1 MQNQLAK
8 VVRGLKQAEARVEQ
22 LATTTSEERWAARS
36 DPSGW
41 SVAECVAHL
50 NLTSAGYIPRMRQAI
65 AEARKLGAVES
76 DSKYRRD
83 FAGWLFSVMAG
94 PLPSVAG
101 KRIGRV
107 KTMAAFVPAGNLP
120 RQAVLADFKRDH
132 DQLVEMASE
141 AEGLALDKVWIR
153 SPFGERIRYN
163 CYSAFV
169 IVPRHDARH
178 LDQAELVWNGEET

>member
-22 LATTTSEERWAARS
+22 LAKNTSEERWAARS
-36 DPSGW
+36 DPSRW

-50 NLTSAGYIPRMRQAI
+50 NLTSAGYIPRMRQAMV
-65 AEARKLGAVES
+65 EARKLGAVDGEA
-76 DSKYRRD
+76 KYRRD
-83 FAGWLFSVMAG
+83 FAGWMFSVMAG

-107 KTMAAFVPAGNLP
+107 KTMAAFVPAGNLS
-120 RQAVLADFKRDH
+120 RQTILADFKRDH
-132 DQLVEMASE
+132 DQLVEMAQ
-141 AEGLALDKVWIR
+141 ADGLPLDKVWIR
-153 SPFGERIRYN
+153 SPFGGRIRYN

-178 LDQAELVWNGEET
+178 LDQAELVWNGEDT